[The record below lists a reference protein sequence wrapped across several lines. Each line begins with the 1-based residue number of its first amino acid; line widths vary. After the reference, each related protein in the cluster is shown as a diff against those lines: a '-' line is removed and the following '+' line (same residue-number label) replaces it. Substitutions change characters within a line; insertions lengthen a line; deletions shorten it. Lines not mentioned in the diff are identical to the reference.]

1 MTRQFDVRKLQLP
14 VPARL
19 LPRARG
25 GIDGSLR
32 KEKLGEFLARG
43 LDDSAAIQSWVNEHA
58 GAMAELPAV
67 AEREKLSPRNKIY
80 DGYFDVCRHGG
91 ATATIAFALG
101 QVMAEL
107 SGELTA
113 GSGLAEHEL
122 SRLLDGLAAVLEA
135 TGE

>member
-19 LPRARG
+19 SPPAHRAM
-25 GIDGSLR
+25 DGALR

-43 LDDSAAIQSWVNEHA
+43 LDDSAAIESWVDEHA
-58 GAMAELPAV
+58 RAIAELPAV
-67 AEREKLSPRNKIY
+67 AGRETLSSRNKIY

-91 ATATIAFALG
+91 AAATIAFALG

-107 SGELTA
+107 SRELTA
-113 GSGLAEHEL
+113 GSGLGEHEL
-122 SRLLDGLAAVLEA
+122 SRLLDGLTAVLEA